1 MNNSCEFCV
10 FFPFPKGK
18 CRDAWRGIKASLCP
32 FLLLLSCSAHF
43 SKCGCPARPFVRK
56 RSYSADSGTWFHF
69 LRKSTA
75 VNRSQERFY
84 PFLRCFF
91 LWQWMLCMQTNLSR
105 KSDSARLWQIPPKN
119 PPCAQSFW
127 YTERYCAACL
137 SCQAAHCAVTKKK
150 RRGKGE
156 RAQNRFGRCSAAEA
170 CEACANRVGSGVQK
184 QSFRT
189 ESV

>member
-1 MNNSCEFCV
+1 MPRRMARYKSEPVSFFAFAFLFCA
-10 FFPFPKGK
+10 FFKMRVSRSAVCAKKAPQCRFRHMVPFSSEIHGGK
-18 CRDAWRGIKASLCP
+18 SKPRAVLSL
-32 FLLLLSCSAHF
+32 FAL
-43 SKCGCPARPFVRK
+43 
-56 RSYSADSGTWFHF
+56 
-69 LRKSTA
+69 
-75 VNRSQERFY
+75 
-84 PFLRCFF
+84 FF

-105 KSDSARLWQIPPKN
+105 KSDSARLWQITPKN